1 MLFWTLTAALVALVA
16 LLFVLALV
24 RRSADAPPAE
34 AFDLQVYRDQLR
46 DLERDIARGVIG
58 AEEGERTRV
67 EISRRMLE
75 ADRAAKTAAVAG
87 RAPGWATAGAVIA
100 LGAVMGGS
108 FLLYQRLGSADYP
121 DQPLRDRIAMANELY
136 DNRPSQEEA
145 EKQAEANAGP
155 KPAPDAQFAELME
168 RLRKAVEARPNEVQ
182 GLELLARN
190 EMGMGNFRA
199 GWQAQEKLIGAKGA
213 AASADDYAQLGEYL
227 VVAAGGLVT
236 KEAETAFATALDL
249 NAQHKLSRYYI
260 GLMMAQNGRPD
271 RAFRIWD
278 ALLRD
283 SAPGDPW
290 VAPISQNIEQL
301 AWIAGETRY
310 TPPMVGGR
318 GPSEADM
325 AAAAQMSPEERQQ
338 MIRSMVEG
346 LNDRLAAEGG
356 PAQDWAKL
364 ISSLR
369 MLGEEDRAAA
379 IAAEAETRFKDFP
392 EDLAK
397 IRAAATGEV
406 APMADPMMGAP
417 AMGDAPEGTPMRG
430 PALSDE
436 QMKSAAEM
444 SPEERAQMIEGMVN
458 GLVERL
464 ESQGGSGAEW
474 ARAVSSLAAL
484 GRAEA
489 AAAVYAKA
497 QSALA
502 GQEAELAPVTEAA
515 QAAGL
520 AQ

>member
-24 RRSADAPPAE
+24 RRGADAPPAE

-46 DLERDIARGVIG
+46 DLERDVARGVIG
-58 AEEGERTRV
+58 GEEGERTRV

-75 ADRAAKTAAVAG
+75 ADRATKTAPRAG

-136 DNRPSQEEA
+136 ENRPSQEEA

-155 KPAPDAQFAELME
+155 KPAVDAQFSELME
-168 RLRKAVEARPNEVQ
+168 RLRKAVEARPTEVQ

-213 AASADDYAQLGEYL
+213 AATADDYAQLGEFL

-236 KEAETAFATALDL
+236 KQAETAFAQALEL
-249 NAQHKLSRYYI
+249 NAQHTLARYYI

-301 AWIAGETRY
+301 AWLAGETRY

-325 AAAAQMSPEERQQ
+325 AAAAQMSPEERQA

-356 PAQDWAKL
+356 PAEDWAKL
-364 ISSLR
+364 ISALR
-369 MLGEEDRAAA
+369 MLGETDRAAA

-392 EDLAK
+392 DDLAK

-406 APMADPMMGAP
+406 APMGGPMAGAE
-417 AMGDAPEGTPMRG
+417 APTGAPMRG

-464 ESQGGSGAEW
+464 DAQGGTGADW

-497 QSALA
+497 QTALA
-502 GQEAELAPVTEAA
+502 GQEAELAPVTAAA